1 MFVMSCESACRTPMG
16 ALTPNVEYS
25 EGGDTDNRGGED
37 VNKATEYLFQVRK
50 RGAPPFKH
58 INVLQSVWQI

>member
-1 MFVMSCESACRTPMG
+1 MG
-16 ALTPNVEYS
+16 ALTPNVEYC

-37 VNKATEYLFQVRK
+37 VNIATEYLFQVRK

-58 INVLQSVWQI
+58 INVLQSLWQI